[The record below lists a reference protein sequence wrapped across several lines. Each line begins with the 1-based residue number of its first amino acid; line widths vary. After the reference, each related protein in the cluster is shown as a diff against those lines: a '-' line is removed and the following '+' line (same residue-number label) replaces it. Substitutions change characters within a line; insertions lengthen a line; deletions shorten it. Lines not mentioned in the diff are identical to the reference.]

1 MTGPAPSLRPPLNR
15 VPPAG
20 RRATVPPVDQE
31 EQGQD
36 QDQDQEQEQDQEQGR
51 AAPLVREVLPALAAE
66 LVRLLEEEGEHELA
80 ICAHDLR
87 IVAECGCGD
96 DFCQSFYT
104 ERRPTGPYGPGHR
117 NVPLFADRGYL
128 ILDVVHGR
136 IMCVEVLDRPELRP
150 ALTAALTPS
159 LSPARAAAEA
169 APSPAPA
176 AGAEGEHPGP

>member
-1 MTGPAPSLRPPLNR
+1 M
-15 VPPAG
+15 
-20 RRATVPPVDQE
+20 DQE
-31 EQGQD
+31 D
-36 QDQDQEQEQDQEQGR
+36 QDRAQEQELDRAR
-51 AAPLVREVLPALAAE
+51 AAPLVRDALPALAAE
-66 LVRLLEEEGEHELA
+66 LARLLEEEGERELA

-87 IVAECGCGD
+87 IIADCGCGD

-136 IMCVEVLDRPELRP
+136 IMFVEVLDRPELRP
-150 ALTAALTPS
+150 ALTAAL
-159 LSPARAAAEA
+159 

-176 AGAEGEHPGP
+176 RAAAGAGASPGPVVGAEGEHPGP